1 MPLSTARTTTTGSAT
16 HSREAFFQPIIQAKC
31 ACSEERKL
39 PVQPK
44 LTLGA
49 AGDRFEQEADLVA
62 NTVMRKEA
70 GPIESISTVTPSHL
84 QRESTES
91 CSLDEEPKEEG
102 EEVEATEEE
111 ETKQEQQEEAAAA
124 AASAAEN
131 ADDSAPGGQ
140 GSPGGSTT
148 SGDTPLRRKSRLE
161 PTPPLTGDL
170 ESRIE
175 RSRGGGMPLPANT
188 RAFMESRFGYNFAGV
203 RIHTGTYSELLNR
216 DIRSLAFTTGLD
228 IYFAPGQYQP
238 DTEPGRLLLAHEL
251 THVVQ
256 QTGGPG
262 SHSLVH
268 EKGDPRQ
275 INMAGNHPE
284 VKPYYYYSLSGSKVH
299 HHVEKILRD
308 LDGNLVTEAA
318 IPGANRF
325 AFAPNLIGVAD
336 LYKSKPP
343 KTVSGV
349 KAYHNADKDSDFLSM
364 DSPEVVGTWP
374 KVKSSPSRPLNPGG
388 TRPWRGQ
395 FPSAVSLGEIK
406 PASAGKIVAGVSQL
420 FNYEQGYKD
429 FVAKAAKVR
438 GQPTPTFDVSR
449 LSIALPAGL
458 DFDNWSTQHQT
469 DYTPAIFG
477 DRRLWVVSIGNGI
490 YVYRDL
496 AKGLRGPPPA
506 EFMTEI
512 ASMRKIQQGL
522 TNPHPGIKQMG
533 QGRYIQRT
541 EERPDGYWKEQGE
554 AWEKQRKEWGTGF
567 RKYIKSDGKE
577 YREKLKFEK
586 DLGRQ
591 SSKRPAGEHQEVSDY
606 KSLMFWSGFGGKF
619 IGKIRFLLGSAW
631 DKGVAIFETMKKK
644 MSAIRGKVKETS
656 EESVG
661 GFGWRKVLIKVILAA
676 AKMAVTAFITESF
689 NFFADCFHS
698 AMDTVIEKFKKEI
711 DAKFGKQM
719 CEARKFFEE
728 SKERLDTEWGGAI
741 KKIEELLAEIQE
753 AKRWYDIA
761 TNLITLI
768 RLGVQAISCLTPPA
782 LGCLWGL
789 LAQLGI
795 DASVALLI
803 GTQWFNDNIVTPVVR
818 DLVRKYAAPEYQK
831 LINRALGPN
840 LSEYHCHIADKP
852 FPSVDFEVK
861 GGIQEGS
868 SEMRD
873 HRDKWEAQNHDQIV
887 RDLQAVLQKPGGRP
901 VSEAELQALVKR
913 IQASKLTPEQLKPLI
928 EQARDPAS
936 GKIDIV
942 KAGLNVD
949 RANPPAS
956 ATATTTP
963 EQGKRTDPGTPPSTP
978 EQGKHTDP
986 AASPSTPQQGRPAS
1000 PPTSTSTSEKER
1012 KYNVEEAKRNNII
1025 YQKMRGWDP
1034 FTFYKKP
1041 GIEAGSKE
1049 FADGVYDLQQALYVH
1064 ADGILGDETLVAFY
1078 KHNKLREDVP
1088 YKESQQA
1095 LEAQKAAREK
1105 ALEAQK
1111 AAREKAATEKSAHER
1126 AAQDAAN
1133 GFKTLYGYE
1142 CIPEDPN
1149 KWIVP
1154 HGVVPY
1160 IHDPAI
1166 DVLIAAPTPD
1176 RRVLTQQPVFITMDI
1191 VVDGRIEVRIVNV
1204 EVQSLRV
1211 WEALV
1216 TIGGGFSRFN
1226 LELFMRNGIQ
1236 VPTSKGQ
1243 MVMNNMTWSVP

>member
-1 MPLSTARTTTTGSAT
+1 MPLSTARTTTTDSAT
-16 HSREAFFQPIIQAKC
+16 HSRLPFFQPIIQAKC

-70 GPIESISTVTPSHL
+70 EPITNISSVTPGHL

-102 EEVEATEEE
+102 EEVEATEEQ
-111 ETKQEQQEEAAAA
+111 ETKQEEQENAAAA
-124 AASAAEN
+124 AAEA
-131 ADDSAPGGQ
+131 ADDSASPGGQGTGGQ
-140 GSPGGSTT
+140 GSPGGQGAT
-148 SGDTPLRRKSRLE
+148 SGDTTLRRKSDFG
-161 PTPPLTGDL
+161 PTPGVSLDL

-228 IYFAPGQYQP
+228 IYFAPGQFQP

-256 QTGGPG
+256 QTGAPG

-275 INMAGNHPE
+275 INMAGSHPE

-299 HHVEKILRD
+299 HIVERVVRG
-308 LDGNLVTEAA
+308 LDGELVTEAA

-336 LYKSKPP
+336 LYKSTPP
-343 KTVSGV
+343 RTVSGV

-364 DSPEVVGTWP
+364 DSPTVVGTRP
-374 KVKSSPSRPLNPGG
+374 EVTSSPSRPLNPHGV
-388 TRPWRGQ
+388 RPWLGN
-395 FPSAVSLGEIK
+395 FPSAISLGEIK
-406 PASAGKIVAGVSQL
+406 PASAGKIAAGVSQL
-420 FNYEQGYKD
+420 YNYEVGYKE

-438 GQPTPTFDVSR
+438 GQPNPTFNVSR
-449 LSIALPAGL
+449 LNISLPPGL
-458 DFDNWSTQHQT
+458 DFDNWNTQHQT

-490 YVYRDL
+490 YVYRDF

-506 EFMTEI
+506 NFMTEI

-522 TNPHPGIKQMG
+522 TNPHPGIKPLG
-533 QGRYIQRT
+533 QARYIQRT
-541 EERPDGYWKEQGE
+541 EDRPDDYWKQQGE

-591 SSKRPAGEHQEVSDY
+591 SNRRPAGEHAEVADY

-619 IGKIRFLLGSAW
+619 IGKIRFLLGTAW
-631 DKGVAIFETMKKK
+631 DKGVSIFESMKKK
-644 MSAIRGKVKETS
+644 MSALRGKVKETS

-661 GFGWRKVLIKVILAA
+661 GFGWRKILIKVILAA

-711 DAKFGKQM
+711 DAKFSTQM
-719 CEARKFFEE
+719 CEARKFFED
-728 SKERLDTEWGGAI
+728 SKERLNTEWGGAI

-789 LAQLGI
+789 LAQIGI

-803 GTQWFNDNIVTPVVR
+803 GTQWFNDRIVTPVVR

-852 FPSVDFEVK
+852 FPSVDFEAT
-861 GGIQEGS
+861 GGLKEGS
-868 SEMRD
+868 SELRD
-873 HRDKWEAQNHDQIV
+873 HRDKWEAQNHDQMV
-887 RDLQAVLQKPGGRP
+887 RDLQVVLEKPGGRP

-913 IQASKLTPEQLKPLI
+913 IQASKLTPDQLKPLI
-928 EQARDPAS
+928 EQARNPLS

-942 KAGLNVD
+942 KAGQQVD
-949 RANPPAS
+949 QAQPQV
-956 ATATTTP
+956 
-963 EQGKRTDPGTPPSTP
+963 EQGKPADQSKSPD
-978 EQGKHTDP
+978 QGKP
-986 AASPSTPQQGRPAS
+986 ADQGKSPDQGKPADQAM
-1000 PPTSTSTSEKER
+1000 PPKER
-1012 KYNVEEAKRNNII
+1012 KFDLPEAQRNNVI

-1041 GIEAGSKE
+1041 GIEAGSAE
-1049 FADGVYDLQQALYVH
+1049 FADGVYDLQQALHVH
-1064 ADGILGDETLVAFY
+1064 TDGILGDETLVAFY

-1088 YKESQQA
+1088 FKESQQA
-1095 LEAQKAAREK
+1095 LEAQQAAREK

-1133 GFKTLYGYE
+1133 GFKTLNGYE
-1142 CIPEDPN
+1142 CIPDDPN
-1149 KWIVP
+1149 RWSVP
-1154 HGVVPY
+1154 HGVIPR
-1160 IHDPAI
+1160 IHAPAPGALI
-1166 DVLIAAPTPD
+1166 DAPTPD
-1176 RRVLTQQPVFITMDI
+1176 KRVLTQQPTFMTLDI
-1191 VVDGRIEVRIVNV
+1191 EVDGKIEVRIENV

-1211 WEALV
+1211 YEVLV
-1216 TIGGGFSRFN
+1216 ASGGGFSRFN
-1226 LELFMRNGIQ
+1226 LELIMRNGIQ
-1236 VPTSKGQ
+1236 VATSKGQ
-1243 MVMNNMTWSVP
+1243 LIMNNMTWGVP